1 MLRWAL
7 QRAMIGI
14 VRGLHRSWLC
24 SGFYS
29 NGFSAVYAL
38 ADCGFRGV
46 RWVRRVAFSRAQ
58 AGAAA
63 LPLILALA
71 LAACTV
77 GPDYSPAAAPV
88 PTKFKE
94 LKGWKLAAPSDALD
108 RGDWWAPYRDP
119 KLDFLLRQVEIS
131 NQTVTAQAAAYEQA
145 RAVIR
150 EAQAALFPTST
161 GNYTYTRTRTGPNA
175 GGGGNAAAALGAGS
189 GALYTTTFVPQLAGS
204 WDLDVWGKVRRQ
216 IEANTSA
223 AQASDADLANVKLSE
238 QTMLAIAYFNL
249 HAADSLR
256 DLLNRT
262 VAEYKRNLGI
272 VQNQY
277 KAGYSVTSGDV
288 ATAEAQVLNAQA
300 QLINVGV
307 QRAQYEH
314 AIAMLIGRPPAELT
328 IAPHLFSGSIPKIPI
343 TVPSTL
349 LERRPDIA
357 AAERTM
363 QQENALIGVAEAAFF
378 PDISLSGVLQW
389 IGKNPLPFNAAN
401 EVWSL
406 GAAASQ
412 PLFDGGLRSAELDAA
427 RAVYWQSVAN
437 YRQTVLTA
445 FQQVEDELAAIRILT
460 QQLGW
465 NGEQSRTH
473 AQRWMSI

>member
-108 RGDWWAPYRDP
+108 RGDWWAPYRDA

-131 NQTVTAQAAAYEQA
+131 NQTVAAQAAAYEQA

-150 EAQAALFPTST
+150 EAQAALFPTSPGIT
-161 GNYTYTRTRTGPNA
+161 PIPARGPGRMPANRQQRTRAGAHARSRTGP
-175 GGGGNAAAALGAGS
+175 
-189 GALYTTTFVPQLAGS
+189 
-204 WDLDVWGKVRRQ
+204 
-216 IEANTSA
+216 
-223 AQASDADLANVKLSE
+223 
-238 QTMLAIAYFNL
+238 
-249 HAADSLR
+249 
-256 DLLNRT
+256 
-262 VAEYKRNLGI
+262 
-272 VQNQY
+272 
-277 KAGYSVTSGDV
+277 
-288 ATAEAQVLNAQA
+288 
-300 QLINVGV
+300 
-307 QRAQYEH
+307 
-314 AIAMLIGRPPAELT
+314 
-328 IAPHLFSGSIPKIPI
+328 
-343 TVPSTL
+343 
-349 LERRPDIA
+349 
-357 AAERTM
+357 
-363 QQENALIGVAEAAFF
+363 
-378 PDISLSGVLQW
+378 
-389 IGKNPLPFNAAN
+389 
-401 EVWSL
+401 
-406 GAAASQ
+406 
-412 PLFDGGLRSAELDAA
+412 GL
-427 RAVYWQSVAN
+427 
-437 YRQTVLTA
+437 
-445 FQQVEDELAAIRILT
+445 
-460 QQLGW
+460 
-465 NGEQSRTH
+465 
-473 AQRWMSI
+473 